1 MDHIKQAIERDPYG
15 AIFGRRLEP
24 FKSFEKFDKTFTS
37 LCRALFGLGDKSAD
51 TGHADTAHGTPRT
64 MTTTAKSEKT
74 SDTIKKAQST
84 DSGKLRGPV
93 VIHTKKNV
101 TRYEFDPISGRM
113 IPKEA
118 KNPEVAEKGEG
129 GINPVLSAADTTSAS
144 GATGY
149 MSPMK
154 RDAVESGSQDAS
166 NQRKLND
173 DLATDVVSTT
183 VVKDQSQQTRSCV
196 DSNTA
201 QPDSTNEIKPF
212 EKSSSASLEATG
224 SSTERAAL
232 ESTQHESRS
241 KFPESDLIKPFLR
254 HDEHQVVT
262 QPQPPPEDHIRTLNA
277 DDLVANDKLA
287 SSGFTWLDQVVDDSG
302 KLQDARREK
311 EEEEELEYLRA
322 SDIRASYMRKE
333 PDLDARASQDS
344 NELNEML
351 DTSSNITCQVDASID
366 RRIECFQE
374 TIDQGLSSTTD
385 DVVVPDKLRDVA
397 SDTANTSD
405 RLALNEV
412 KGATPSPNPS
422 STVLHNFSGQ
432 INTETYRVLAF
443 DPIALCVTEAE
454 TSSSLHAPDEISQP
468 AEILNRLNNPAKF
481 LPYFEKLNNNGYEI
495 VSGSGDVLIF
505 RKTRGSLRHSEG
517 TNAGS
522 KKGTGLSS
530 SSLDDQQQRALD
542 PDMVLQGSQSTP
554 AETGEKASQGSKSA
568 KILRR
573 MLLGGVATAGT
584 CYALC
589 VVTEY
594 FRTGGE
600 DGRGIDAFTAF
611 ESERRHRE

>member
-74 SDTIKKAQST
+74 SDTIKKSQST

-173 DLATDVVSTT
+173 DLATDVVSTM

-201 QPDSTNEIKPF
+201 QPDSTNEIKPS
-212 EKSSSASLEATG
+212 EESSSASLEATG
-224 SSTERAAL
+224 STAERAAI
-232 ESTQHESRS
+232 ESAQHESLS
-241 KFPESDLIKPFLR
+241 KIPESDLIQPFLR

-262 QPQPPPEDHIRTLNA
+262 QPQPLSEDHIRTLNA

-287 SSGFTWLDQVVDDSG
+287 SSDSARLDQVVDDSR

-311 EEEEELEYLRA
+311 EEEELESLSA
-322 SDIRASYMRKE
+322 NDIRASYMRKE

-344 NELNEML
+344 DELNEML
-351 DTSSNITCQVDASID
+351 DASSNTTCQVDASID
-366 RRIECFQE
+366 PRIECFQE
-374 TIDQGLSSTTD
+374 ATDQCISSTTD
-385 DVVVPDKLRDVA
+385 DVAVPDKLRDVA

-412 KGATPSPNPS
+412 QGATPSPNPS
-422 STVLHNFSGQ
+422 STVSHNLSGQ
-432 INTETYRVLAF
+432 VNTETYRVLAF

-454 TSSSLHAPDEISQP
+454 TSSSLHAPDEISHP

-495 VSGSGDVLIF
+495 VSGGGDVLVF
-505 RKTRGSLRHSEG
+505 RKTRGSLGHSEG

-568 KILRR
+568 RILRR